1 MKILHYLL
9 LGVALC
15 FVACNDDDDK
25 NLSPTGETNWF
36 ALEDSDDELG
46 HLAYE
51 IYKETGVTIFY
62 NDTIAKVQRGM
73 NAAGEPM
80 YRYEVLGVNYD
91 VTTHYA
97 YLYPLLTD
105 RDKIK
110 KGMEF
115 LRDEVIPGLLNG
127 ASPCS
132 FLLVDSLINSNNANK
147 NTLYLLDVF
156 KARRTT
162 CIALYEKKTE
172 IDEKSLSAAILAEE
186 YAAYMNR
193 MGSDKL
199 TVFCS
204 FSVGKVNDVMGK
216 PLYEVPMKKTDKK
229 TDWDED
235 WRKFGFLSYDRGKTF
250 TVDRKTGKP
259 TAYTCPTVI
268 QDIADYVKEVL
279 LGDDAAFEEK
289 NGEFKLCIEKYKLMK
304 SIVAELQETLG
315 KRSNE

>member
-1 MKILHYLL
+1 MKILNYLL

-15 FVACNDDDDK
+15 FAACNDDDE

-36 ALEDSDDELG
+36 VLEDSDDELG

-62 NDTIAKVQRGM
+62 NDTIAKVQRGV
-73 NAAGEPM
+73 NSLGEPM
-80 YRYEVLGVNYD
+80 YRYEVLGINYNVNS
-91 VTTHYA
+91 HYN
-97 YLYPLLTD
+97 YRYPLLTE

-132 FLLVDSLINSNNANK
+132 FLLVDSLINKSNVNE
-147 NTLYLLDVF
+147 NTLYLKDVF

-162 CIALYEKKTE
+162 CVALYEKKETE
-172 IDEKSLSAAILAEE
+172 IDKKSLGATVLAEE
-186 YAAYMNR
+186 YAAYMNG
-193 MGSDKL
+193 MESDNL

-204 FSVGKVNDVMGK
+204 FSVGKVDKVMNK
-216 PLYEVPMKKTDKK
+216 PLYGVSMKETNKD

-235 WRKFGFLSYDRGKTF
+235 CRKFGFLSYDKGKKF
-250 TVDRKTGKP
+250 TVNKKTGKL
-259 TAYTCPTVI
+259 TEYTCPTVI

-289 NGEFKLCIEKYKLMK
+289 NGEFKLCVEKYKLMK
-304 SIVAELQETLG
+304 SIVSELQETLG
-315 KRSNE
+315 KRSDL